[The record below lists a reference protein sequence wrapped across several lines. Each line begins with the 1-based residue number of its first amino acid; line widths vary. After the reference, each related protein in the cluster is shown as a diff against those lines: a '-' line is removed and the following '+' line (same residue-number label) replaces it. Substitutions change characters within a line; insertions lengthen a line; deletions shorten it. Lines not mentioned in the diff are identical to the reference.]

1 MWLGKIE
8 MLTYFIKKLTKLLEN
23 AIIMLKKYGIGVL
36 MVETK
41 SVVLV
46 CTIGMSSSMLIS
58 KMQQVI
64 YEQDLPVK
72 VMAISTQEALDY
84 VKEHNTDLVLLSPQ
98 VRFMQEK
105 FKTALQDKKS
115 IVEIINM
122 SDYGM
127 LNSQNILQHALEL
140 LQIEK

>member
-1 MWLGKIE
+1 
-8 MLTYFIKKLTKLLEN
+8 
-23 AIIMLKKYGIGVL
+23 MLKKYGIGVL

-41 SVVLV
+41 SVLLV